1 MIKMRIRKKMMLVIM
16 LLVLLPVIII
26 EFYIIGRVKEQHV
39 VEDDLKINNTLQGIV
54 NELNQLK
61 DDYGNKVKAFGSS
74 EKVALPTYILHKYG
88 DYRYLDA
95 SNKENLVDSIV
106 ESTLLF
112 NLALNFDVVEVR
124 RLNKELIV
132 ALENQRRIGEN
143 LIPGSVKEEITNEEK
158 VDFVSH
164 ENRFLLRA
172 QAPII
177 WKGNEVGIIIIKK
190 YISQGFL
197 NDLKKAQGVNIAISS
212 NRKVLV
218 STLSHSLLPPDIY
231 SLGNETDNILR
242 NVDIQGETYNFSQ
255 KNIEINGKEKA
266 TILVG
271 LSTRP
276 SLDRIN
282 RIKSDLFIINIY
294 IILIVIIITF
304 AYVRRTTNPLKKVLI
319 ATDNIKKGRINEKL
333 EINTSDELAQ
343 IGTNINSLTQILAGY
358 KEELSQIREFEESV
372 YESIREGMIIV
383 DSQGIIQS
391 INKAMANLLKISKE
405 EYQNKVIFQLTPF
418 KDLNEGFWE
427 NLQKEG
433 SIVRNEINYQ
443 DEVLSLKI
451 YPLKNRDE
459 EIDGAVII
467 VENITKKLNLEKQL
481 LLNDKLASIGR
492 FTAGIAHEI
501 NNPLSSITNFVETML
516 CDEEEETRR
525 EYLDCILSETKRIST
540 IVQGL
545 LNFSRQSKSEF
556 GLVDLREVLELS
568 LKICQ
573 YRKGYDQYEVI
584 RDYEDNPYYVT
595 GNFNQLE
602 QVFINLIL
610 NAFESMKD
618 SASLTITIRTREN
631 NGMTEVSFEDTGEG
645 IEPQYLQKVFDPF
658 FTTKEERQGVGLGL
672 SISYGIIK
680 NHGGDIKVDS
690 KVGEGSKFTVS
701 LPGYRS

>member
-1 MIKMRIRKKMMLVIM
+1 MMLAIM
-16 LLVLLPVIII
+16 ILVLLPIIVT
-26 EFYIIGRVKEQHV
+26 EFYVIEKVKDQHM

-61 DDYGNKVKAFGSS
+61 DDYGNKVTAFGSS

-95 SNKENLVDSIV
+95 SNKENLVNSIV

-143 LIPGSVKEEITNEEK
+143 LIPGSVKEDITNEEK

-164 ENRFLLRA
+164 GDRFLLRA

-190 YISQGFL
+190 YINQNYL
-197 NDLKKAQGVNIAISS
+197 NDLKTAQGVNIAIIS

-218 STLSHSLLPPDIY
+218 STLSHSLLPPEIY
-231 SLGNETDNILR
+231 SLDTEPESILR
-242 NVDIQGETYNFSQ
+242 NIDIQGEAYNFSY
-255 KNIEINGKEKA
+255 KTIEMNDEEKA
-266 TILVG
+266 NILVG

-276 SLDRIN
+276 SIDRIN
-282 RIKSDLFIINIY
+282 RIKSDLLLMNIY
-294 IILIVIIITF
+294 LVLFIMILTF
-304 AYVRRTTNPLKKVLI
+304 IFVRRTTHPLRKMLGTTADLKEGNFD
-319 ATDNIKKGRINEKL
+319 AKL
-333 EINTSDELAQ
+333 VVNTRDELAE
-343 IGTNINSLTQILAGY
+343 ISENINSLGEMLASY
-358 KEELSQIREFEESV
+358 EEELSQNKEFEESV
-372 YESIREGMIIV
+372 HESIREGMIII
-383 DSQGIIQS
+383 DNQGIVQS
-391 INKAMANLLKISKE
+391 INTAMANLLKTSKE
-405 EYQNKVIFQLTPF
+405 EYRNKFFFKLPPF
-418 KDLNEGFWE
+418 KDLAEGFWE
-427 NLQKEG
+427 LLQEEG
-433 SIVRNEINYQ
+433 SIVRNEFKYR

-451 YPLKNRDE
+451 YPLKSRDE
-459 EIDGAVII
+459 DLDGAVII
-467 VENITKKLNLEKQL
+467 AENITKKLNLEKQL

-516 CDEEEETRR
+516 CDEKEETRR

-573 YRKGYDQYEVI
+573 YRKGYDKFEVV
-584 RDYEDNPYYVT
+584 RDYEESPYYVT

-618 SASLTITIRTREN
+618 GGSLTISIRTRQD
-631 NGMTEVSFEDTGEG
+631 NGMTEVSFKDTGKG
-645 IEPQYLQKVFDPF
+645 IEPQYLQNIFDPF

-690 KVGEGSKFTVS
+690 EVGKGSTFIVS

>member
-1 MIKMRIRKKMMLVIM
+1 MRIRYKMMLVIM
-16 LLVLLPVIII
+16 LLVLLPIMVT
-26 EFYIIGRVKEQHV
+26 EFYIIGKVKDQHV
-39 VEDDLKINNTLQGIV
+39 VEDDLKIYNTLQGIV
-54 NELNQLK
+54 NELNSLK
-61 DDYGNKVKAFGSS
+61 EDYGNKVTAFGSS

-95 SNKENLVDSIV
+95 SNRENLVNSIV

-143 LIPGSVKEEITNEEK
+143 LIPGSVKEDITDEEK

-164 ENRFLLRA
+164 GDRFLLRA

-190 YISQGFL
+190 YISQNYL
-197 NDLKKAQGVNIAISS
+197 NALKTAQGVNIAIIS

-218 STLSHSLLPPDIY
+218 STLSNSLLPAEIY
-231 SLGNETDNILR
+231 SLDNEPESILR
-242 NVDIQGETYNFSQ
+242 DIGLQGEAYNFTF
-255 KNIEINGKEKA
+255 KTIEMNDEEKA
-266 TILVG
+266 NILVG

-282 RIKSDLFIINIY
+282 RIKSDLLLMNIY
-294 IILIVIIITF
+294 LILLIMFLAFVFI
-304 AYVRRTTNPLKKVLI
+304 RRTTQPLMGMLKI
-319 ATDNIKKGRINEKL
+319 TGNIKDGNFSEKL
-333 EINTSDELAQ
+333 TINTRDELAE
-343 IGTNINSLTQILAGY
+343 IGSNINSLGEKLASY
-358 KEELSQIREFEESV
+358 EKELSQNKEFEESV
-372 YESIREGMIIV
+372 HESIREGMIIIDKKGV
-383 DSQGIIQS
+383 VQS
-391 INKAMANLLKISKE
+391 INTAMANLLKTSKE
-405 EYQNKVIFQLTPF
+405 EYQNRVIFELPPF
-418 KDLNEGFWE
+418 KDLAQGFWE
-427 NLQKEG
+427 LLQQEG
-433 SIVRNEINYQ
+433 SIVKNEFKYQ
-443 DEVLSLKI
+443 DDVLSLKI
-451 YPLKNRDE
+451 YPRKSRGE
-459 EIDGAVII
+459 ELDGAVII
-467 VENITKKLNLEKQL
+467 AENITKKLNLEKQL

-516 CDEEEETRR
+516 CDEKEETRR
-525 EYLDCILSETKRIST
+525 EYLDCILSGTKRIST

-545 LNFSRQSKSEF
+545 LNFSRQSKTEF

-573 YRKGYDQYEVI
+573 YRKGNDRFKVI
-584 RDYEDNPYYVT
+584 RDYEENPYYVT

-618 SASLTITIRTREN
+618 KGSLTISIKTRQD
-631 NGMTEVSFEDTGEG
+631 NGMTEVTFSDTGKG
-645 IEPQYLQKVFDPF
+645 IEPQYLQNIFDPF

-680 NHGGDIKVDS
+680 NHGGDIKVNS
-690 KVGEGSKFTVS
+690 EVGIGSNFIVS